1 MATENVDFA
10 PDEVNI
16 KVPRGAAWNMEVEIE
31 GTDVTGMTL
40 YGYVRE
46 SSRVPEDEYATID
59 VSVVSAGVDSVI
71 RIGQTDSQIAG
82 EYYVN
87 MKSAPDQ
94 PPTTILLGVI
104 GLKEIG
110 QKS

>member
-1 MATENVDFA
+1 MVTENVDFA

-16 KVPRGAAWNMEVEIE
+16 KVPRGAAWNMEVTIE

-40 YGYVRE
+40 YGFVRE
-46 SSRVPEDEYATID
+46 SSRMAEADYGVID
-59 VSVVSAGVDSVI
+59 VSTISAGADSIIQV
-71 RIGQTDSQIAG
+71 GQTDAQIAG

-87 MKSAPDQ
+87 MRSAADQ